1 MNTEKQKNCP
11 YCAETI
17 PVAAKLCP
25 RCRQWL
31 SLRSF
36 RHPVVIICAGIIFLL
51 GMGLGISRFF
61 TRLVNPPPYYDELLG
76 SIKIVDSR
84 MNWVEKEKEPAG
96 RENLIFITGVVTNQ
110 GPVAWRHIEFE
121 CRFFDTNGTMIDA
134 ANGFTSFT
142 IQPNDSSAFRVSV
155 TPTALT
161 NQYAS
166 FKVSATTARNVKGW
180 F

>member
-1 MNTEKQKNCP
+1 VNAENQKNCP

-17 PVAAKLCP
+17 PAAAKLCP

-31 SLRSF
+31 SLCSF
-36 RHPVVIICAGIIFLL
+36 RHPAVIICVGVIFLF
-51 GMGLGISRFF
+51 GMGLGISRFS
-61 TRLVNPPPYYDELLG
+61 TRLINPPPYYDEFLG

-84 MNWVEKEKEPAG
+84 MNWVEREKEPSTK
-96 RENLIFITGVVTNQ
+96 ENQIYITGIATNQ
-110 GPVAWRHIEFE
+110 SPVAWRHIEFE

-134 ANGFTSFT
+134 ANGFTYFT
-142 IQPNDSSAFRVSV
+142 IQPNDNSAFRVSV
-155 TPTALT
+155 LPTAPT

-166 FKVSATTARNVKGW
+166 FKVFVTAARNVRGW

>member
-1 MNTEKQKNCP
+1 
-11 YCAETI
+11 
-17 PVAAKLCP
+17 
-25 RCRQWL
+25 
-31 SLRSF
+31 
-36 RHPVVIICAGIIFLL
+36 
-51 GMGLGISRFF
+51 
-61 TRLVNPPPYYDELLG
+61 VNPPPYYDELLG

-84 MNWVEKEKEPAG
+84 MNWVEKEKEPSG
-96 RENLIFITGVVTNQ
+96 RENLIYITGVITNQ
-110 GPVAWRHIEFE
+110 SPVAWRHIEFE

-134 ANGFTSFT
+134 ANGFTYFT

-155 TPTALT
+155 APTAPT